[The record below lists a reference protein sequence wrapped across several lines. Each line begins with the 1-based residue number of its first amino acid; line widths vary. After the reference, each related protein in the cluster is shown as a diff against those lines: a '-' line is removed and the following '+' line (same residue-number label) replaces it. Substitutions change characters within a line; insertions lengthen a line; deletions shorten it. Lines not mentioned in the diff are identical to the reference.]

1 MTPLEKAARALAK
14 VQSGTD
20 EWDAYDQAFQE
31 TLIEAVRAVLQAI
44 REPSEVM
51 VEAGAVDV
59 YSQTYADHMESEV
72 REDDRRIAQNV
83 WCEMIDAAL
92 TE

>member
-44 REPSEVM
+44 REPSEGM
-51 VEAGAVDV
+51 IEAALL
-59 YSQTYADHMESEV
+59 
-72 REDDRRIAQNV
+72 RETEWDTDSIRRECHANAWV
-83 WCEMIDAAL
+83 TMIDAAL